1 MTFSKA
7 LYFAALVPDQ
17 AVKEEIRNLKL
28 EIREKYGVAHAL
40 KLPAHITLIPPVWLQ
55 YEQEKKFVKALR
67 KVSEKQNSFPVELRD
82 FGRFDQRVIFLNV
95 IDHEPI
101 QKLHNSLSR
110 ALEEIFPI
118 AKEKKLHPHVTLA
131 TRDLSRSQF
140 NEIWESLREKKFHVS
155 FEAKAITIFR
165 HNGKTWDILEEV
177 IF

>member
-82 FGRFDQRVIFLNV
+82 FG
-95 IDHEPI
+95 
-101 QKLHNSLSR
+101 
-110 ALEEIFPI
+110 
-118 AKEKKLHPHVTLA
+118 
-131 TRDLSRSQF
+131 
-140 NEIWESLREKKFHVS
+140 
-155 FEAKAITIFR
+155 
-165 HNGKTWDILEEV
+165 
-177 IF
+177 